1 SDPRIQ
7 TWLKTTDE
15 PLVKDV
21 LVPVSAE

>member
-1 SDPRIQ
+1 Q
-7 TWLKTTDE
+7 TWLKTTDD

>member
-1 SDPRIQ
+1 RIQ
-7 TWLKTTDE
+7 TWLKTTDD

>member
-1 SDPRIQ
+1 PRIQ
-7 TWLKTTDE
+7 TWLKTTDD

>member
-1 SDPRIQ
+1 APRIQ
-7 TWLKTTDE
+7 TWLKTTDD

>member
-1 SDPRIQ
+1 IQ
-7 TWLKTTDE
+7 TWLKTTDD